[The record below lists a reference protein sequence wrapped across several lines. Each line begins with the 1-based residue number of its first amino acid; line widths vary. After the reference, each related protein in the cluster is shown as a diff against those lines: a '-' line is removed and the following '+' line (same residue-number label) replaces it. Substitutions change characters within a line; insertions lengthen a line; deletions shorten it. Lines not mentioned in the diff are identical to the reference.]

1 MSEFF
6 TAAFFIQLLTACLG
20 TLGFAVLF
28 RVQVKHLPFAGA
40 CGILTYAL
48 YYTVAFFGG
57 SLFVAAFA
65 ASAAAT
71 VFSECCA
78 RLRRAPAL
86 VFLVP
91 GAIPI
96 VPGGDLYYTMRYLL
110 SGDFNICA
118 DYLVRAL
125 LVGIGIAGGIVT
137 VSAALGLF
145 TTTKKNA
152 KALNC

>member
-1 MSEFF
+1 MSGFF
-6 TAAFFIQLLTACLG
+6 TVDFLLQILTACLG

-28 RVQVKHLPFAGA
+28 KVQLRHLPFAGA
-40 CGILTYAL
+40 CGVLTYIL

-57 SLFVAAFA
+57 SLFLSAFA

-71 VFSECCA
+71 LFAECCA
-78 RLRRAPAL
+78 RLRRAPTP

-110 SGDFNICA
+110 SGDFHSCA

-125 LVGIGIAGGIVT
+125 LIGVGIAGGIVT
-137 VSAALGLF
+137 ISVVISF
-145 TTTKKNA
+145 FPNRKKN
-152 KALNC
+152 